1 MELIDSFT
9 QEFDYILK
17 ESNTILGEIP
27 MLPSTNG
34 VNYNI
39 LINDYPNNEVY
50 YSFGDFSFLPSDV
63 RVHFQ
68 SIFLL
73 MGAYKYGIDVF
84 NNPRW
89 YFPIFTYFYTD
100 FTRPFDTQDVYAYY
114 KIIGDIKNLGWFNW
128 CERIKRFL
136 WLI

>member
-1 MELIDSFT
+1 MDSFNEQFET
-9 QEFDYILK
+9 ILK
-17 ESNTILGEIP
+17 DSDTVLGKLGK
-27 MLPSTNG
+27 LPSINEN
-34 VNYNI
+34 NYNI
-39 LINDYPNNEVY
+39 LIKDYPNNEVY

-63 RVHFQ
+63 RIHFQ

-73 MGAYKYGIDVF
+73 IGAYKYGIDVF

-89 YFPIFTYFYTD
+89 YFNVFSYFYTD
-100 FTRPFDTQDVYAYY
+100 FTRPFDPQDVYAYY